1 MPCKKVNLSHRR
13 LNTMKRLAIG
23 DIHGRTEWKKLID
36 QEFDEIYF
44 LGDYFDS
51 YEDFTI
57 PHQVDNF
64 NEIISLARKDARI
77 KVCLGNHDYHYLKG
91 LEYTERYSGFQ
102 HHGYIDISEA
112 IESAMDIIQ
121 IVYVTEDNYI
131 LSHAGVTK
139 TFLER
144 FEMQHPLDINERF
157 KEDRKILKHTGY
169 NVYGDDPANG
179 PLWVRPFSLAN
190 DAVDGYKQIVGHTQ
204 VDQFQTLNDTIFLVD
219 TGSNSEGFHF

>member
-1 MPCKKVNLSHRR
+1 
-13 LNTMKRLAIG
+13 
-23 DIHGRTEWKKLID
+23 
-36 QEFDEIYF
+36 
-44 LGDYFDS
+44 
-51 YEDFTI
+51 
-57 PHQVDNF
+57 
-64 NEIISLARKDARI
+64 
-77 KVCLGNHDYHYLKG
+77 
-91 LEYTERYSGFQ
+91 
-102 HHGYIDISEA
+102 
-112 IESAMDIIQ
+112 MDIIQ